1 MFDWLTNLVEEARY
15 LGIVLLML
23 CENVFPPIPSEI
35 IMPVAGFAAAQGQL
49 SLAGVIGA
57 GTVGSLLGAV
67 VWYRIGSAVG
77 LKRLKSLAVRHG
89 RWLTLSPDDLE
100 RAHAWFNRHGGVAV
114 FVGRLIP
121 AVRSLISVPAGIA
134 RMSAARFLIWTALGT
149 ALWTALLASAG
160 YLLESEYERVGEYL
174 NPVSNIVLGVLAASY
189 AMRVI
194 TGRHTVADASKR
206 ARDRDAAE

>member
-1 MFDWLTNLVEEARY
+1 MFDWLTKLVEETGY

-35 IMPVAGFAAAQGQL
+35 IMPVAGFAAAQGKL

-57 GTVGSLLGAV
+57 GTVGSLLGAI
-67 VWYRIGSAVG
+67 VWYRIGCAVG

-100 RAHAWFNRHGGVAV
+100 TAHAWFNRHGGVAV

-121 AVRSLISVPAGIA
+121 AVRSLISVPAGVA

-149 ALWTALLASAG
+149 ALWSALLASAG
-160 YLLESEYERVGEYL
+160 FFLESEYERVGEYL

-189 AMRVI
+189 VMRVI
-194 TGRHTVADASKR
+194 TGRRTEADASMR
-206 ARDRDAAE
+206 ARDRAD

>member
-1 MFDWLTNLVEEARY
+1 MFDWLAKLVEEAGY
-15 LGIVLLML
+15 LGIALLML

-35 IMPVAGFAAAQGQL
+35 IMPVAGFAAAQGKL
-49 SLAGVIGA
+49 SLTGVIVA
-57 GTVGSLLGAV
+57 GTAGTLLGAI
-67 VWYRIGSAVG
+67 VWYRIGCAVG

-134 RMSAARFLIWTALGT
+134 RMSATRFLIWTALGT

-174 NPVSNIVLGVLAASY
+174 NPVSNIILGVLAASY
-189 AMRVI
+189 VIRVI
-194 TGRHTVADASKR
+194 TGGSRVQDTTMQAPH
-206 ARDRDAAE
+206 RDAAE